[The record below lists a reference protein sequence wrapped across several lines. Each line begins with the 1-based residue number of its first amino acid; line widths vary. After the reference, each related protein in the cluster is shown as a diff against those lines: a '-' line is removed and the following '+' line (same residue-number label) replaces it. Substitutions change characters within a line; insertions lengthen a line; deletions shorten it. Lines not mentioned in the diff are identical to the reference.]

1 MIFLLYKYLNMLFSF
16 DDKMNKL
23 DKKNILNY
31 SEDFFNLGKY
41 SKNIQIYSIIFGL
54 NLKIIILKN

>member
-1 MIFLLYKYLNMLFSF
+1 MLFSF